1 MADRIEQLKEDIV
14 FLQDL
19 PPYAAISYIR
29 KAVGY
34 EEYLKEYAEIKK
46 IRIEELFS
54 VLDELQESAEGFQTT
69 EEWFLHM
76 EEYKVELKQQER
88 QKEDWDAV
96 ELATLHSS
104 KGLEYEVVFLTDV
117 NEGVIPYKKA
127 VLEEDIE
134 EERRM
139 FYVGMTRAKKHLHIY
154 YVNERYHKRIEPSRF
169 LEESGLIKQIPEL
182 PIG

>member
-1 MADRIEQLKEDIV
+1 M
-14 FLQDL
+14 
-19 PPYAAISYIR
+19 
-29 KAVGY
+29 
-34 EEYLKEYAEIKK
+34 
-46 IRIEELFS
+46 
-54 VLDELQESAEGFQTT
+54 
-69 EEWFLHM
+69 
-76 EEYKVELKQQER
+76 
-88 QKEDWDAV
+88 
-96 ELATLHSS
+96 
-104 KGLEYEVVFLTDV
+104 
-117 NEGVIPYKKA
+117 IPYKKA